1 VHKCS
6 VGILEEFFNDCFGRF
21 SVWKARINQVVL
33 SVVSPER
40 PPIAEFGWILRLLVT
55 RTRSGMHENRA
66 ALRIR
71 STGWNS
77 FVRKKNYPLAQLR
90 PLETMPTRSAVWG
103 IDNDNSVV
111 GLALGGGLPC
121 RIRDRSFERY
131 HLKIEF
137 RHVSGKRI

>member
-1 VHKCS
+1 
-6 VGILEEFFNDCFGRF
+6 LEKFFNDSFRRF
-21 SVWKARINQVVL
+21 SVWKARVNQVVL

-40 PPIAEFGWILRLLVT
+40 SPIAEFGWILRLLVT
-55 RTRSGMHENRA
+55 QARSGMYKNRA

-77 FVRKKNYPLAQLR
+77 VVRKKNHPLAQLG

-103 IDNDNSVV
+103 INNDKSVV

-121 RIRDRSFERY
+121 RIRDRSFKRY
-131 HLKIEF
+131 HLEIGF
-137 RHVSGKRI
+137 RHGSAKRI